1 MTWAQ
6 LAEIF
11 NTMPLWALGLLVF
24 VMMSAAAFL
33 GTSVRTKWE
42 KRRAEAP
49 DNDDESGT
57 HEDYI
62 VSAVLG
68 LLALLMGFTFAL
80 AVDRFDARRELV
92 RDEANAISVA
102 YLRAQLL
109 EEPHRERTTRLLTQ
123 YLDNRIA
130 LARTRAPQNRPLLA
144 RNDALMAAY
153 WAATMQA
160 FPSIRGYDWSSSY
173 LDSVN
178 RVTEL
183 DASRKV
189 ARLARVPPAVFA
201 VLIIYMITS
210 AFVLG
215 YVLRG
220 RIGRM
225 AAGALL
231 ALFTIA
237 LMLIID
243 IDRPIGGRIDESQ
256 APMELIRQQI
266 IAQSAGSI
274 ASAGP

>member
-1 MTWAQ
+1 MDWARF
-6 LAEIF
+6 EPGF
-11 NTMPLWALGLLVF
+11 NATPIWIVGLLLF
-24 VMMSAAAFL
+24 GLMSAAAYL
-33 GTSVRTKWE
+33 GTRARGQLE
-42 KRRAEAP
+42 RRRAREGAEDEAP
-49 DNDDESGT
+49 EG
-57 HEDYI
+57 YV

-68 LLALLMGFTFAL
+68 LLALLLGFTFSL

-92 RDEANAISVA
+92 RDEANAVSVA

-109 EEPHRERTTRLLTQ
+109 DEPYRERTRGILVR

-130 LARTRAPQNRPLLA
+130 LAKSRGSRELLA
-144 RNDALMAAY
+144 RNDALLAEL
-153 WAATMQA
+153 WGATVEA
-160 FPSIRGYDWSSSY
+160 FPSIRGFDWSSAY
-173 LDSVN
+173 LDTVN

-189 ARLARVPPAVFA
+189 ARVTRVPPDVFG
-201 VLIIYMITS
+201 VLIVYMVTS

-220 RIGRM
+220 RLGRV

-237 LMLIID
+237 LILIID

-256 APMELIRQQI
+256 EPMELLRRQ
-266 IAQSAGSI
+266 IAAQAAQPPGR
-274 ASAGP
+274 